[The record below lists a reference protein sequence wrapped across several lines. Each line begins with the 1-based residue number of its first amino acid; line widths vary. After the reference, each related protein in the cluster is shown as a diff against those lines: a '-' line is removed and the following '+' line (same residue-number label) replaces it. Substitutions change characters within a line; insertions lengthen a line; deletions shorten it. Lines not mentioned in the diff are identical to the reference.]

1 MEKNN
6 QIHINESENIRTV
19 HSGCSCLV
27 VVGDCFLQRS
37 IKFNWIRFDCLN
49 VRVRNGGMVEGSKE
63 VSDNYENV
71 SVIIPQ
77 SFYSSNRLESLN
89 R

>member
-19 HSGCSCLV
+19 HSRCLV
-27 VVGDCFLQRS
+27 VVGGCFLQRS

-49 VRVRNGGMVEGSKE
+49 VRARKGGIVEGSKE